1 MADSKTRRWI
11 ALALFVGLGVGCHR
25 TGEARPDAGL
35 RIVSLSPSTTE
46 ALYAVG
52 AGAQL
57 VGRSRFCNRPPEVLA
72 LPEVGGYADPSL
84 EAILGLAP
92 TLVIGARGPA
102 GLSISAQLET
112 RGVHTSFP
120 STETWDDVAKLLV
133 QLGAQTGHAEE
144 GVRAAERL
152 RTETAEVEAELR
164 GKPVPRVLLVFG
176 ISPIFVAGP
185 GGFPDEMTR
194 RAGAENVVTEGGAYP
209 TLPGERVV
217 SLDPDVVV
225 NLAMDESAG
234 AQRITP
240 ELPVW
245 RELRAVR
252 EGRVAQVVDDAALRP
267 GPRLAAGL
275 RSLGRAIHDAG
286 DEQARRRT
294 GVVP

>member
-1 MADSKTRRWI
+1 MADSKRRGWI
-11 ALALFVGLGVGCHR
+11 ALALVLGCRR
-25 TGEARPDAGL
+25 TDGTTADAGT

-57 VGRSRFCNRPPEVLA
+57 VGRSRFCNRPPEVLS
-72 LPEVGGYADPSL
+72 LPVVGGYADPSL
-84 EAILGLAP
+84 EAILGLVP

-102 GLSISAQLET
+102 GLSISSQLEA

-120 STETWDDVAKLLV
+120 STETWDDVARMLV
-133 QLGAQTGHAEE
+133 ELGAQTGHAEQ
-144 GVRAAERL
+144 GVAAAERL
-152 RTETAEVEAELR
+152 RTETSAAEAEFR

-176 ISPIFVAGP
+176 IAPIFVAGP

-194 RAGAENVVTEGGAYP
+194 RAGAENVVHEGGAYP

-234 AQRITP
+234 AQRISAD
-240 ELPVW
+240 LPVW

-252 EGRVAQVVDDAALRP
+252 EGRVAQVLDDAALRP

-275 RSLGRAIHDAG
+275 RSLGHAIHDAG
-286 DEQARRRT
+286 DAQARRRA
-294 GVVP
+294 GVLP